1 MTFFYCQDLP
11 QYNRNLIN
19 KVAQVFQDI
28 NKPCYPNFVFQ
39 YQHQEC
45 LLPPKAEADQGQFYP
60 LKLRI
65 IEPKKVLKIGYIAHT
80 FNDHAVGYIS
90 RCLIRNHDRTKFDI
104 NLYMA
109 QGKIDEITT
118 KDFQPYV
125 SQIFRGNRNVRA
137 LTEKKFMTMTSIF

>member
-1 MTFFYCQDLP
+1 MP

-65 IEPKKVLKIGYIAHT
+65 IEPKKSFK
-80 FNDHAVGYIS
+80 N
-90 RCLIRNHDRTKFDI
+90 R
-104 NLYMA
+104 LYRSY
-109 QGKIDEITT
+109 
-118 KDFQPYV
+118 F
-125 SQIFRGNRNVRA
+125 
-137 LTEKKFMTMTSIF
+137 